1 MLALAF
7 LGCLVVLQQ
16 KDIDILTEM
25 PRRQQIC
32 LYILE
37 LNYIPQLDVI
47 KLGNLYNW
55 QTLQR
60 KALVTSLIAMPL
72 VGTQWRSFISWH
84 VLIRM
89 FLQVRPCYLQGSRLI
104 TKSIAISAYCYIG
117 TSRGYNSPQYFVLKA
132 LARLQLQQAPI
143 KRLTKSIIL
152 GQKQYWLRSLQVP
165 LLPRQPLNQRLQAI
179 WISCR
184 YRFSKLG
191 INRRPL

>member
-1 MLALAF
+1 M
-7 LGCLVVLQQ
+7 
-16 KDIDILTEM
+16 
-25 PRRQQIC
+25 R

-37 LNYIPQLDVI
+37 LNYIPRLDVI
-47 KLGNLYNW
+47 ELGNLCNR
-55 QTLQR
+55 QTSRR
-60 KALVTSLIAMPL
+60 KALVTSLTATPS
-72 VGTQWRSFISWH
+72 VRTQWRSFISRH
-84 VLIRM
+84 IIIRI
-89 FLQVRPCYLQGSRLI
+89 FLQVRPCRLQGSRLI
-104 TKSIAISAYCYIG
+104 IKSIVISAYYRIG
-117 TSRGYNSPQYFVLKA
+117 TSRGYSSPQYFILKA

-179 WISCR
+179 QISCR